1 MLVQVSELR
10 FLTPEG
16 HAILEDVHL
25 RVEHGAWVCLVGP
38 PSSGKSLLFKLLFR
52 EREPQRGQIL
62 VDDRN
67 ITRLRRDRLDA
78 LRRRLGIVP
87 QDPKPM
93 QRTAFDAL
101 VFKLRTLGFA
111 PDEAEERA
119 EKILDLLKLDD
130 DDETANRLISEL
142 DMSKQKLF
150 FVALAV
156 CHDPVLLL
164 LDEPFE
170 GLSPEGAQQ
179 VLDGLTRL
187 YESKRLAILMATR
200 SQLWAQHSGAR
211 LVYLYE
217 GRTHDSPSTQKRSG
231 EI

>member
-16 HAILEDVHL
+16 QVVLEDVHL
-25 RVEHGAWVCLVGP
+25 RVEHGEWVCIVGP
-38 PSSGKSLLFKLLFR
+38 PSSGKSLLLKLLCR

-62 VDDRN
+62 VDDKN
-67 ITRLRRDRLDA
+67 ITRLRRDRLGE
-78 LRRRLGIVP
+78 LRRRLGIVS

-93 QRTAFDAL
+93 RRTALDAL
-101 VFKLRTLGFA
+101 VFKLRLLGFA
-111 PDEAEERA
+111 PEEAEERSEKMLELLQLGNA
-119 EKILDLLKLDD
+119 ET
-130 DDETANRLISEL
+130 ENCLISEL
-142 DMSKQKLF
+142 DAPKQKLCF
-150 FVALAV
+150 IALAA

-164 LDEPFE
+164 IDEPFE
-170 GLSPEGAQQ
+170 GLSDEGAQR

-200 SQLWAQHSGAR
+200 SCLWAQRSGAR
-211 LVYLYE
+211 LVYLHD
-217 GRTHDSPSTQKRSG
+217 GRTHESLPSQQRSG